1 MSRMGYVE
9 VNFLGEKYEVSEAV
23 KEFLEYDGL
32 LSPILQKIVERM
44 TFCLERDSKS
54 APSNIWEKVEG
65 DIDALKKI
73 MVDGADL
80 LLKKL
85 LDLGVY
91 DVTVNDLLSNIDI
104 FSQIDN
110 FVLSIGRKLCNEGE
124 RFVQLKNQGLERMY
138 NYASSGITGSGIG
151 IFTNSISALMVYS
164 AMERSIVLSQAKK
177 ADRIYQES
185 ARRINDYVNSGF
197 EKMCRDVMLGEYYPE
212 LMQLLLEYPNQI
224 MSQFLNQL
232 IAHDKFDFDSI
243 QQYNMNKADEMLKNI
258 DRVADKE
265 EFLKQSFLTCPFSS
279 DLYEKCLE
287 LQMLDFDTF
296 QTAKYF
302 EMGDELDEK
311 IENYVRNHQDNFKYV
326 KILVEILASYRGKSE
341 SDLFKVI
348 YKDFVEKVVVS
359 YREFNEAIANENKL
373 DIFIRGNIAEQTSD
387 VITKT
392 LKDVSEVVDKKIN
405 SLLSERSYIELIDM
419 GVLKPADIRMAG
431 STSDLLKDI
440 NNEISKALIECILDY
455 IEEGKRRWNLYVEA
469 LEPFEAEL
477 KVRESELNGLKKEKG
492 QLGLFALSK
501 KRQLQTQIDIK
512 TMEISEF
519 KKKNEPKDLREIFE
533 KMYR

>member
-302 EMGDELDEK
+302 E
-311 IENYVRNHQDNFKYV
+311 R
-326 KILVEILASYRGKSE
+326 
-341 SDLFKVI
+341 
-348 YKDFVEKVVVS
+348 
-359 YREFNEAIANENKL
+359 
-373 DIFIRGNIAEQTSD
+373 
-387 VITKT
+387 
-392 LKDVSEVVDKKIN
+392 
-405 SLLSERSYIELIDM
+405 
-419 GVLKPADIRMAG
+419 
-431 STSDLLKDI
+431 
-440 NNEISKALIECILDY
+440 
-455 IEEGKRRWNLYVEA
+455 
-469 LEPFEAEL
+469 
-477 KVRESELNGLKKEKG
+477 
-492 QLGLFALSK
+492 
-501 KRQLQTQIDIK
+501 
-512 TMEISEF
+512 
-519 KKKNEPKDLREIFE
+519 
-533 KMYR
+533 